1 MFLRTNERVC
11 HALRYSA
18 LLTKDKK
25 VTRLIG
31 RNMGILTDIEISACA
46 VFLRR
51 LFCVDAVQHCQL
63 LLPGISAQSPGQSA
77 YFAKS
82 SASERIDF
90 SLSSDK
96 PRSSSS
102 LTRPSY
108 KSLPNTSLSCE
119 YR

>member
-1 MFLRTNERVC
+1 MIEHVEGIRSE
-11 HALRYSA
+11 
-18 LLTKDKK
+18 DKK
-25 VTRLIG
+25 SLGESDGIGYVDRHRNLRLCG
-31 RNMGILTDIEISACA
+31 LEAANSAST
-46 VFLRR
+46 LRSIVNGCYQA
-51 LFCVDAVQHCQL
+51 LAL
-63 LLPGISAQSPGQSA
+63 SLGAQSPGQSA

-108 KSLPNTSLSCE
+108 KSLPNTCLSCE